1 MSLDTLPHHRTDPGH
16 TPVVDSRSINASVR
30 LPVIILF
37 GNAIHWL
44 VIASLLS
51 LVVSI
56 KLIAPGFLGGISFLN
71 YGRLA
76 PMARDLMLYGW
87 ASQAAMAAG
96 IWLMARLCGRP
107 LGGGEGNGLGG
118 MLIRTLIISATVLW
132 NLAVLLGTLAI
143 FAGYSTGV
151 EWLEY
156 PHWASAMLLLSF
168 LLIGIWAVLLFDR
181 RRTGRAE
188 VAQWY
193 LVAAFCWFPWVYGT
207 ANLLLVWKPIQA
219 SAQGPIQSWYCGSL
233 LALWLLPVAL
243 ASAYS
248 MLPRLLGCQLN
259 RRHLATLG
267 FWMLLLLGGWNG
279 MDRLIGG
286 PVPAWMTSA
295 GVVAGVLFL
304 IPVFMISINLFGMP
318 RKEAIVSSNFPA
330 RFFLMG
336 LYALVLVGVIGA
348 LASLP
353 DVSGV
358 VRFTAFTEAK
368 TQLWILG
375 AISFPLFGLL
385 YEALPQLLER
395 ECWCPTLSGRHYI
408 LTLVGIS
415 MLVVLML
422 LGGLFTGTALADPTV
437 SFLNITSYSYP
448 FHLMECVAQL
458 FLLIA
463 ALTLGVNITRALAR
477 DYLLN
482 KQTGK

>member
-1 MSLDTLPHHRTDPGH
+1 MSENTFPHHHEDVTHDGH
-16 TPVVDSRSINASVR
+16 VTVDSRAIDASVR
-30 LPVIILF
+30 LPVLVLF

-44 VIASLLS
+44 VVAAVISFIL
-51 LVVSI
+51 SI
-56 KLIAPGFLGGISFLN
+56 KLVAPEFLAGISFLS

-87 ASQAAMAAG
+87 ASQAALACG

-107 LGGGEGNGLGG
+107 LGTVMGGILHSTL
-118 MLIRTLIISATVLW
+118 LICAAILW
-132 NLAVLLGTLAI
+132 NVAVLLGTLAI

-156 PHWASAMLLLSF
+156 PNWASAMLFLSF

-181 RRTGRAE
+181 RATGRAE

-207 ANLLLVWKPIQA
+207 ANLLLTWKPVQA

-233 LALWLLPVAL
+233 LALWLLPVSLAAL
-243 ASAYS
+243 YAL
-248 MLPRLLGCQLN
+248 LPRLLGCHLS
-259 RRHLATLG
+259 RRNLATLG
-267 FWMLLLLGGWNG
+267 FWLLLLLGGWNG

-304 IPVFMISINLFGMP
+304 IPVVIVMINVLGMRRNPESAAAKSIP
-318 RKEAIVSSNFPA
+318 C
-330 RFFLMG
+330 RFLVMG
-336 LYALVLVGVIGA
+336 AYSLLGVGILGA

-353 DVSGV
+353 DISAS
-358 VRFTAFTEAK
+358 VRFTGVTEGK

-375 AISFPLFGLL
+375 AISLPLFGVL
-385 YEALPQLLER
+385 YEAVPQLLGR
-395 ECWCPTLSGRHYI
+395 DCWCATLAVLHYT
-408 LTLVGIS
+408 LTVVGLWMLVGI
-415 MLVVLML
+415 MV
-422 LGGLFTGTALADPTV
+422 LGGLFTGLALSDPTV

-448 FHLMECVAQL
+448 FHMMECAAQL
-458 FLLIA
+458 LLLSA
-463 ALTLGVNITRALAR
+463 AVILGANITRALAA
-477 DYLLN
+477 DYLFN
-482 KQTGK
+482 KKTGK

>member
-1 MSLDTLPHHRTDPGH
+1 MSEKTLPHHHAAEGGEA
-16 TPVVDSRSINASVR
+16 VDTRVIDASVR
-30 LPVIILF
+30 LPVLVLL
-37 GNAIHWL
+37 GNAVHWL
-44 VIASLLS
+44 VVATAISFVL
-51 LVVSI
+51 SI
-56 KLIAPGFLGGISFLN
+56 KLIAPGFLGGFGFLS

-87 ASQAAMAAG
+87 ASQAALAAG

-107 LGGGEGNGLGG
+107 LGSIMGGVLHS
-118 MLIRTLIISATVLW
+118 TLLVSATVLW

-156 PHWASAMLLLSF
+156 PNWASAMLLLSF

-181 RRTGRAE
+181 RTTGRAE

-207 ANLLLVWKPIQA
+207 ANLLLTWKPVQA

-233 LALWLLPVAL
+233 LSLWLLPVAL
-243 ASAYS
+243 ASVYAL
-248 MLPRLLGCQLN
+248 LPRLLGCHLH
-259 RRHLATLG
+259 RRNLATLG
-267 FWMLLLLGGWNG
+267 FWLLLLLGGWNG

-304 IPVFMISINLFGMP
+304 IPVVIITINLLGMTRNP
-318 RKEAIVSSNFPA
+318 AVAVAESIPYRFFVMGVYSLLTLGILGAIVSWPA
-330 RFFLMG
+330 
-336 LYALVLVGVIGA
+336 I
-348 LASLP
+348 
-353 DVSGV
+353 SGI
-358 VRFTAFTEAK
+358 VRFTGVTEAR

-375 AISFPLFGLL
+375 AVSLPLFGLI
-385 YEALPQLLER
+385 YEAVPQLLGR
-395 ECWCPTLSGRHYI
+395 DCWVSTLSGLHYV
-408 LTLVGIS
+408 LTVVGLWILVGV
-415 MLVVLML
+415 MV
-422 LGGLFTGTALADPTV
+422 LGGLFTGLALTDPTV

-458 FLLIA
+458 TLLGA
-463 ALTLGVNITRALAR
+463 ALTLGINITRAFAADFLFP
-477 DYLLN
+477 
-482 KQTGK
+482 KK